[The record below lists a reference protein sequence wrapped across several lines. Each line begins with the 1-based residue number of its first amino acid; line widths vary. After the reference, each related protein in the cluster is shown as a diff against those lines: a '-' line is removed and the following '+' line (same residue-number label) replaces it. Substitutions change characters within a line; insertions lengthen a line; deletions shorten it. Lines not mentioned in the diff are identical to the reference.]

1 MTDVNSVTFISHLS
15 GGGSFF
21 LACEDL
27 GIMFDNSFSACA
39 SLSLSLSLSL
49 KVEIR
54 SHTLSPL
61 FRWLSKLRRLWPSVP

>member
-39 SLSLSLSLSL
+39 SLSLSLSLLKWRLGRTHLVHSL
-49 KVEIR
+49 GG
-54 SHTLSPL
+54 SAS
-61 FRWLSKLRRLWPSVP
+61 

>member
-49 KVEIR
+49 
-54 SHTLSPL
+54 S
-61 FRWLSKLRRLWPSVP
+61 